1 MNKKLLRI
9 AIFTLVLLLN
19 LDLTWALDYKTYYEC
34 PTMMNYA
41 PEFASY
47 DKYIKDCEAYIKAGF
62 PVSQGMTCNSAYQAL
77 YGDVNIDFQ
86 NGKCKPSRRKYINGT
101 YGSTSCTLDFE
112 LQPSPRIVGRSSRSS
127 VNLENSDNLEG
138 VKCIDM
144 LYKRLKSAY
153 PNIQY

>member
-1 MNKKLLRI
+1 MNKKFLRI

-86 NGKCKPSRRKYINGT
+86 NGKC
-101 YGSTSCTLDFE
+101 
-112 LQPSPRIVGRSSRSS
+112 
-127 VNLENSDNLEG
+127 
-138 VKCIDM
+138 
-144 LYKRLKSAY
+144 
-153 PNIQY
+153 